1 MKKVT
6 VFVVLMALTFSMY
19 GQIIGIDF
27 AAAKKV
33 YSDDEIEYEKLLKLE
48 NSYVIPFNQTP
59 VGLKH
64 CIERL
69 TEILFDNDQTIDDAV
84 RKDIFLAEYVDGL
97 TDYSSLCTSAKVGSS
112 EVSIAWAINEY
123 RMSLV
128 ISEDAFGIFFYK

>member
-27 AAAKKV
+27 ATAKKV